1 MPKIG
6 RQETKVFHLSD
17 RELFLLGQPTRTQT
31 LELVGWMSLNNIFG
45 HVTDSVCRG
54 DELPSEQTAQWIG
67 GLTGVTGYRGAKG
80 DQHRKKRQRVLPNG
94 RRRVRA
100 TVATNGGLSTGNN

>member
-1 MPKIG
+1 M
-6 RQETKVFHLSD
+6 FHLSD
-17 RELFLLGQPTRTQT
+17 RELFLLGQPTRNQT

-45 HVTDSVCRG
+45 HVTDTVCG
-54 DELPSEQTAQWIG
+54 SDELPSEQTAQWIG

-80 DQHRKKRQRVLPNG
+80 DQHKHKRQRLLPNR